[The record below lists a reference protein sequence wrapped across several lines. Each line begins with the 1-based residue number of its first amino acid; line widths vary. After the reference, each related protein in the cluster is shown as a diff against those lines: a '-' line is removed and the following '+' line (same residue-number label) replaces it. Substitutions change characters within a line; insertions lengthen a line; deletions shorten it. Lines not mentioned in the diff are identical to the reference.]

1 MAGLSPGHL
10 VSGVTNRPAP
20 DGLGYSA
27 LMNILSIQSHVAFG
41 HVGNAAATFP
51 LQRLG
56 VEVWP
61 IHTVQISNHTG
72 YGNWKGRVFDAGMIR
87 EVMAGIE
94 ARGVLGECDG
104 VLSGYMGAA
113 DIGSSILDAV
123 STVKR
128 ANPAA
133 RYCCDPVMG
142 DVGRGIF
149 VREGIPEFMRE
160 KAVPAADIVTPN
172 QFELDYLSKRES
184 GTLRAARDA
193 VSAVHDLGP
202 RAILVT
208 SLHTD
213 ETPTDCIDMLASDET
228 GCFLVR
234 TPKLPLTI
242 NGAGDAVAAL
252 FFAHYLRGGKL
263 ADALSRAAS
272 SIFGVLAKTAE
283 SGAREIQLVAA
294 QDQIVKPRRV
304 FVPQA
309 LEPDRATPDTPAIA
323 PSEAPPLSHDDH
335 AAGPL
340 GVPSVFRVDRLDLT
354 FAPQPW
360 TWADK
365 HRAEIDAWFADM
377 RRKKPELWNGRVLMM
392 HHQVI
397 EHGTLRGEFLE
408 TDYASF
414 SAWKHRGR
422 PHAEVRDCFSA
433 AAIQSSD
440 GAFLLGVMGAHT
452 FNAGKVYFP
461 CGTPDP
467 NDIVGGKV
475 DFEHSVRRELL
486 EETGLAMEDL
496 MPEPGWIMVVDGALI
511 AQIKVL
517 RARESAKALHDRII
531 AFLSRETKP
540 ELTDIRVV
548 YGPGDFDQTMPR
560 FVTAFLA
567 SRFATQPLRA
577 AR

>member
-1 MAGLSPGHL
+1 
-10 VSGVTNRPAP
+10 
-20 DGLGYSA
+20 
-27 LMNILSIQSHVAFG
+27 VAFG

-56 VEVWP
+56 IEVWP
-61 IHTVQISNHTG
+61 IHTVQFSNHTG
-72 YGNWKGRVFDAGMIR
+72 YGSWKGRVFDAGMIR
-87 EVMAGIE
+87 EVMVGIE
-94 ARGVLGECDG
+94 ARGVLGQCDG
-104 VLSGYMGAA
+104 VLSGYMGVA
-113 DIGSSILDAV
+113 DIGAAILDAV
-123 STVKR
+123 AAVKR

-133 RYCCDPVMG
+133 RYCCDPVIG

-149 VREGIPEFMRE
+149 VREGIPEFIRE
-160 KAVPAADIVTPN
+160 KALPAADIITPN

-184 GTLRAARDA
+184 GTLRAAHDA
-193 VSAVHDLGP
+193 VEAVHDLGP

-213 ETPTDCIDMLASDET
+213 ETPADCIDMLASDET
-228 GCFLVR
+228 GRFLVR

-252 FFAHYLRGGKL
+252 FFAHYLRSGKL

-272 SIFGVLAKTAE
+272 SIFGVLTKTAE
-283 SGAREIQLVAA
+283 SGAREIQLIAA
-294 QDQIVKPRRV
+294 QDQIVKPNRI

-309 LEPDRATPDTPAIA
+309 LGSIGAETDAPAIA

-335 AAGPL
+335 AAGPR
-340 GVPSVFRVDRLDLT
+340 GVPSVFRVDRLDLS
-354 FAPQPW
+354 FAPSPW
-360 TWADK
+360 TWAEK

-377 RRKKPELWNGRVLMM
+377 RRKQPALWNGRVLLM

-397 EHGTLRGEFLE
+397 EHGVLRGEFLE

-414 SAWKHRGR
+414 ICWKHRGR
-422 PHAEVRDCFSA
+422 PYAGVRDCFSA

-452 FNAGKVYFP
+452 FNAGKAYFP

-467 NDIVGGKV
+467 NDIIGGKV
-475 DFEHSVRRELL
+475 DFEHSVRRELR
-486 EETGLAMEDL
+486 EETGLSTDDFK
-496 MPEPGWIMVVDGALI
+496 PEPGWTMVVDGSLI
-511 AQIKVL
+511 GQIKVL

-531 AFLSRETKP
+531 AFLAREKKP
-540 ELTDIRVV
+540 ELADIRVV
-548 YGPGDFDQTMPR
+548 YGPGDFDQSMPR

-567 SRFATQPLRA
+567 SRFATQPLKA

>member
-1 MAGLSPGHL
+1 
-10 VSGVTNRPAP
+10 
-20 DGLGYSA
+20 
-27 LMNILSIQSHVAFG
+27 MNILSIQSHVAFG

-56 VEVWP
+56 IEVWP
-61 IHTVQISNHTG
+61 IHTVQFSNHTG
-72 YGNWKGRVFDAGMIR
+72 YGSWKGRVFDADVIR
-87 EVMAGIE
+87 EVVAGIE
-94 ARGVLGECDG
+94 ARGVLGECNG

-113 DIGSSILDAV
+113 DTGAAILDAV
-123 STVKR
+123 ASVKR
-128 ANPAA
+128 ANPATK
-133 RYCCDPVMG
+133 YCCDPVIG

-160 KAVPAADIVTPN
+160 KAVPAADIITPN
-172 QFELDYLSKRES
+172 QFELEYLSGHES

-193 VSAVHDLGP
+193 VKAVHDLGP

-213 ETPTDCIDMLASDET
+213 ETPADCIDMLASDQT

-234 TPKLPLTI
+234 TPRLPLAV

-283 SGAREIQLVAA
+283 SGTREIQLIAA
-294 QDQIVKPRRV
+294 QDEIVRPRRI
-304 FVPQA
+304 FVPQTLGSA
-309 LEPDRATPDTPAIA
+309 RVDTDTPAIA
-323 PSEAPPLSHDDH
+323 PSDAPPLLHDAH

-340 GVPSVFRVDRLDLT
+340 GVPSVFHVDRLDLS

-360 TWADK
+360 AWADQ
-365 HRAEIDAWFADM
+365 HRTEIDAWFADM
-377 RRKKPELWNGRVLMM
+377 CRTKPALWNGRVLLM
-392 HHQVI
+392 HRQVI
-397 EHGTLRGEFLE
+397 EHGGLRGEFLE

-414 SAWKHRGR
+414 IAWKHWGR
-422 PHAEVRDCFSA
+422 PHAGVRDCFSA

-440 GAFLLGVMGAHT
+440 GAFLLGVMGEHT
-452 FNAGKVYFP
+452 FNAGKAYFP
-461 CGTPDP
+461 CGTPDA
-467 NDIVGGKV
+467 NDIIDGKI
-475 DFEHSVRRELL
+475 DLEHSVRRELL
-486 EETGLAMEDL
+486 EETGLAMDDFT
-496 MPEPGWIMVVDGALI
+496 PEPGWTMVVDGSLI
-511 AQIKVL
+511 GQIKVL
-517 RARESAKALHDRII
+517 RARESAKALHARIL
-531 AFLSRETKP
+531 AFLRREKKP
-540 ELTDIRVV
+540 ELADIRVV
-548 YGPGDFDQTMPR
+548 YGPGDFDQAIPR

-567 SRFATQPLRA
+567 SRFATQPLKA

>member
-1 MAGLSPGHL
+1 
-10 VSGVTNRPAP
+10 
-20 DGLGYSA
+20 
-27 LMNILSIQSHVAFG
+27 MNILSIQSHVAFG

-61 IHTVQISNHTG
+61 IHTVQFSNHTG
-72 YGNWKGRVFDAGMIR
+72 YGSWKGHVFDAGMIR

-94 ARGVLGECDG
+94 ARGVLGECNG

-113 DIGSSILDAV
+113 DIGAAILDAV

-133 RYCCDPVMG
+133 RYCCDPVIG

-172 QFELDYLSKRES
+172 QFELDYLSRRES
-184 GTLRAARDA
+184 ATLCAARDA
-193 VSAVHDLGP
+193 VKAVHDLGP

-213 ETPTDCIDMLASDET
+213 ETPADSIDMLASDQT

-252 FFAHYLRGGKL
+252 FFAHYLRDGKL
-263 ADALSRAAS
+263 AEALSRAAS
-272 SIFGVLAKTAE
+272 SIFGVLAKTAK
-283 SGAREIQLVAA
+283 SGAREIQLIAA
-294 QDQIVKPRRV
+294 QDQIVRPSRIFTAQTLGSLGAER
-304 FVPQA
+304 
-309 LEPDRATPDTPAIA
+309 DTPALA
-323 PSEAPPLSHDDH
+323 SFEAPPLSHDDH
-335 AAGPL
+335 APGPI
-340 GVPSVFRVDRLDLT
+340 GVPSVFHVDRLDLS
-354 FAPQPW
+354 FVPKPW
-360 TWADK
+360 AWAEK
-365 HRAEIDAWFADM
+365 RRAEIDALFADM
-377 RRKKPELWNGRVLMM
+377 RRKKPALWNGRVLLM
-392 HHQVI
+392 HRQMI
-397 EHGTLRGEFLE
+397 EHGVLRGEFIE

-414 SAWKHRGR
+414 VAWKHLGR

-486 EETGLAMEDL
+486 EETGLAMDDFT
-496 MPEPGWIMVVDGALI
+496 PEPGWTMVVDGSLI
-511 AQIKVL
+511 GQIKVV
-517 RARESAKALHDRII
+517 RARESAKALHARIL
-531 AFLSRETKP
+531 AFLARDTRP
-540 ELTDIRVV
+540 ELADIRVV
-548 YGPGDFDQTMPR
+548 YGPGDFDQAMPR
-560 FVTAFLA
+560 YVTAFLA

>member
-1 MAGLSPGHL
+1 
-10 VSGVTNRPAP
+10 
-20 DGLGYSA
+20 
-27 LMNILSIQSHVAFG
+27 MNILSIQSHVAFG

-56 VEVWP
+56 IEVWP
-61 IHTVQISNHTG
+61 IHTVQFSNHTG
-72 YGNWKGRVFDAGMIR
+72 YGSWKGRVFDADMIR

-94 ARGVLGECDG
+94 ARGVLGECNG

-113 DIGSSILDAV
+113 DIGSAILDAV
-123 STVKR
+123 STLKR

-133 RYCCDPVMG
+133 RYCFDPVIG

-172 QFELDYLSKRES
+172 QFELDYLSKRQS
-184 GTLRAARDA
+184 GTLRAACDA
-193 VSAVHDLGP
+193 VKAVHDLGP
-202 RAILVT
+202 RTILVT

-213 ETPTDCIDMLASDET
+213 DTPADCIDMLASDDS
-228 GCFLVR
+228 GRFIVR

-252 FFAHYLRGGKL
+252 FFAHYLRSGKL
-263 ADALSRAAS
+263 AEALSRAAS

-283 SGAREIQLVAA
+283 SGAREIQLIAA
-294 QDQIVKPRRV
+294 QDQIVKPNRI
-304 FVPQA
+304 FVPQVLGSIGA
-309 LEPDRATPDTPAIA
+309 ETDAPAIA

-335 AAGPL
+335 AAGPR
-340 GVPSVFRVDRLDLT
+340 GVPSVFHVDRLDLSFT
-354 FAPQPW
+354 PRPW
-360 TWADK
+360 AWADK

-377 RRKKPELWNGRVLMM
+377 RRKQPALWNGRVLLM

-397 EHGTLRGEFLE
+397 EHGVLRGEFLE

-414 SAWKHRGR
+414 IAWKRRGH
-422 PHAEVRDCFSA
+422 PPAQVRDCFSA
-433 AAIQSSD
+433 AAVQSSD
-440 GAFLLGVMGAHT
+440 DAFLLGVMGSHT

-461 CGTPDP
+461 CGTPDA
-467 NDIVGGKV
+467 NDIIDGKV
-475 DFEHSVRRELL
+475 DFEHSVRRELF
-486 EETGLAMEDL
+486 EETGLAMDDFT
-496 MPEPGWIMVVDGALI
+496 PEPGWTMVVDGSLI
-511 AQIKVL
+511 GQIKVL
-517 RARESAKALHDRII
+517 RARESAKALHARILG
-531 AFLSRETKP
+531 FLAREKKP
-540 ELTDIRVV
+540 ELADIRVV
-548 YGPGDFDQTMPR
+548 YGPGDFDQAMPR

>member
-1 MAGLSPGHL
+1 
-10 VSGVTNRPAP
+10 
-20 DGLGYSA
+20 
-27 LMNILSIQSHVAFG
+27 MNILSIQSHVAFG

-56 VEVWP
+56 IEVWP
-61 IHTVQISNHTG
+61 IHTVQFSNHTG
-72 YGNWKGRVFDAGMIR
+72 YGSWKGRVFDADMIR

-94 ARGVLGECDG
+94 ARGVLGECNG

-113 DIGSSILDAV
+113 DIGSAILDAV
-123 STVKR
+123 STLKR

-133 RYCCDPVMG
+133 RYCCDPVIG

-172 QFELDYLSKRES
+172 QFELDYLSKRQS
-184 GTLRAARDA
+184 GTLRAACDA
-193 VSAVHDLGP
+193 VKAVHDLGP
-202 RAILVT
+202 RTILVT

-213 ETPTDCIDMLASDET
+213 DTPADCIDMLASDDS
-228 GCFLVR
+228 GRFIVR

-252 FFAHYLRGGKL
+252 FFAHYLRSGKL
-263 ADALSRAAS
+263 AEALSRAAS

-283 SGAREIQLVAA
+283 SGAREIQLIAA
-294 QDQIVKPRRV
+294 QDQIVKPNRI
-304 FVPQA
+304 FVPQVLGSIGA
-309 LEPDRATPDTPAIA
+309 ETDAPAIA

-335 AAGPL
+335 AAGPR
-340 GVPSVFRVDRLDLT
+340 GVPSVFHVDRLDLSFT
-354 FAPQPW
+354 PRPW
-360 TWADK
+360 AWADK

-377 RRKKPELWNGRVLMM
+377 RRKQPALWNGRVLLM

-397 EHGTLRGEFLE
+397 EHGVLRGEFLE

-414 SAWKHRGR
+414 IAWKRRGH
-422 PHAEVRDCFSA
+422 PPAQVRDCFSA
-433 AAIQSSD
+433 AAVQSSD
-440 GAFLLGVMGAHT
+440 DAFLLGVMGSHT

-461 CGTPDP
+461 CGTPDA
-467 NDIVGGKV
+467 NDIIDGKV
-475 DFEHSVRRELL
+475 DFEHSVRRELF
-486 EETGLAMEDL
+486 EETGLAMDDFT
-496 MPEPGWIMVVDGALI
+496 PEPGWTMVVDGSLI
-511 AQIKVL
+511 GQIKVL
-517 RARESAKALHDRII
+517 RARESAKALHARILG
-531 AFLSRETKP
+531 FLAREKKP
-540 ELTDIRVV
+540 ELADIRVV
-548 YGPGDFDQTMPR
+548 YGPGDFDRAMPR

>member
-1 MAGLSPGHL
+1 
-10 VSGVTNRPAP
+10 
-20 DGLGYSA
+20 
-27 LMNILSIQSHVAFG
+27 MNILSIQSHVAFG

-56 VEVWP
+56 IEVWP
-61 IHTVQISNHTG
+61 IHTVQFSNHTG
-72 YGNWKGRVFDAGMIR
+72 YGSWKGRVFDADMIR

-94 ARGVLGECDG
+94 ARGVLGECNG

-113 DIGSSILDAV
+113 DIGSAILDAV
-123 STVKR
+123 STLKR

-133 RYCCDPVMG
+133 RYCCDPVIG

-172 QFELDYLSKRES
+172 QFELDYLSKRQS
-184 GTLRAARDA
+184 GTLRAACDA
-193 VSAVHDLGP
+193 VKAVHDLGP
-202 RAILVT
+202 RTILVT

-213 ETPTDCIDMLASDET
+213 DTPADCIDMLASD
-228 GCFLVR
+228 GSGRFIVR

-252 FFAHYLRGGKL
+252 FFAHYLRSGKL
-263 ADALSRAAS
+263 AEALSRAAS

-283 SGAREIQLVAA
+283 SGAREIQLIAA
-294 QDQIVKPRRV
+294 QDQIVKPNRI
-304 FVPQA
+304 FVPQVLGSIGA
-309 LEPDRATPDTPAIA
+309 ETDAPAIA

-335 AAGPL
+335 AAGPR
-340 GVPSVFRVDRLDLT
+340 GVPSVFHVDRLDLSFT
-354 FAPQPW
+354 PRPW
-360 TWADK
+360 AWADK

-377 RRKKPELWNGRVLMM
+377 RRKQPALWNGRVLLM

-397 EHGTLRGEFLE
+397 EHGVLRGEFLE

-414 SAWKHRGR
+414 IAWKRRGH
-422 PHAEVRDCFSA
+422 PPAQVRDCFSA
-433 AAIQSSD
+433 AAVQSSD
-440 GAFLLGVMGAHT
+440 DAFLLGVMGSHT

-461 CGTPDP
+461 CGTPDA
-467 NDIVGGKV
+467 NDIIDGKV
-475 DFEHSVRRELL
+475 DFEHSVRRELF
-486 EETGLAMEDL
+486 EETGLAMDDFT
-496 MPEPGWIMVVDGALI
+496 PEPGWTMVVDGSLI
-511 AQIKVL
+511 GQIKVL
-517 RARESAKALHDRII
+517 RARESAKALHARILG
-531 AFLSRETKP
+531 FLAREKKP
-540 ELTDIRVV
+540 ELADIRVV
-548 YGPGDFDQTMPR
+548 YGPGDFDQAMPR

>member
-1 MAGLSPGHL
+1 
-10 VSGVTNRPAP
+10 
-20 DGLGYSA
+20 
-27 LMNILSIQSHVAFG
+27 MNILSIQSHVAFG

-56 VEVWP
+56 IEVWP
-61 IHTVQISNHTG
+61 IHTVQFSNHTG
-72 YGNWKGRVFDAGMIR
+72 YGSWKGRVFDADMIR

-94 ARGVLGECDG
+94 ARGVLGECNG

-113 DIGSSILDAV
+113 DIGSAILDAV
-123 STVKR
+123 STLKR

-133 RYCCDPVMG
+133 RYCCDPVIG

-172 QFELDYLSKRES
+172 QFELDYLSKRQS
-184 GTLRAARDA
+184 GTLRAACDA
-193 VSAVHDLGP
+193 VKAVHDLGP
-202 RAILVT
+202 RTILVT

-213 ETPTDCIDMLASDET
+213 DTPADCIDMLASDDS
-228 GCFLVR
+228 GRFIVR

-252 FFAHYLRGGKL
+252 FFAHYLRSGKL
-263 ADALSRAAS
+263 AEALSRAAS

-283 SGAREIQLVAA
+283 SGAREIQLIAA
-294 QDQIVKPRRV
+294 QDQIVKPNRI
-304 FVPQA
+304 FVPQVLGSIGA
-309 LEPDRATPDTPAIA
+309 ETDAPAIA

-335 AAGPL
+335 AAGPR
-340 GVPSVFRVDRLDLT
+340 GVPSVFHVDRLDLSFT
-354 FAPQPW
+354 PRPW
-360 TWADK
+360 AWADK

-377 RRKKPELWNGRVLMM
+377 RRKQPALWNGRVLLM

-397 EHGTLRGEFLE
+397 EHGVLRGEFLE

-414 SAWKHRGR
+414 IAWKRRGH
-422 PHAEVRDCFSA
+422 PPAQVRDCFSA
-433 AAIQSSD
+433 AAVQSSD
-440 GAFLLGVMGAHT
+440 GAFLLGVMGSHT

-461 CGTPDP
+461 CGTPDA
-467 NDIVGGKV
+467 NDIIDGKV

-486 EETGLAMEDL
+486 EETGLAMDDFT
-496 MPEPGWIMVVDGALI
+496 PEPGWTMVVDGSLI
-511 AQIKVL
+511 GQIKVL
-517 RARESAKALHDRII
+517 RARESAKALHARILG
-531 AFLSRETKP
+531 FLAREKKP
-540 ELTDIRVV
+540 ELADIRVV
-548 YGPGDFDQTMPR
+548 YGPGDFDPAMPR

>member
-1 MAGLSPGHL
+1 
-10 VSGVTNRPAP
+10 
-20 DGLGYSA
+20 
-27 LMNILSIQSHVAFG
+27 MNILSIQSHVAFG

-56 VEVWP
+56 IEVWP
-61 IHTVQISNHTG
+61 IHTVQFSNHTG
-72 YGNWKGRVFDAGMIR
+72 YGSWKGRVFDADMIR

-94 ARGVLGECDG
+94 ARGVLGECNG

-113 DIGSSILDAV
+113 DIGSAILDAV
-123 STVKR
+123 STLKR

-133 RYCCDPVMG
+133 RYCCDPVIG

-172 QFELDYLSKRES
+172 QFELDYLSKRQS
-184 GTLRAARDA
+184 GTLRAASA
-193 VSAVHDLGP
+193 AAKAVHDLGP
-202 RAILVT
+202 RTILVT

-213 ETPTDCIDMLASDET
+213 DTPADCIDMLASDDS
-228 GCFLVR
+228 GRFIVR

-252 FFAHYLRGGKL
+252 FFAHYLRSGKL
-263 ADALSRAAS
+263 AEALSRAAS

-283 SGAREIQLVAA
+283 SGAREIQLIAA
-294 QDQIVKPRRV
+294 QDQIVKPNRI
-304 FVPQA
+304 FVPQVLGSIGA
-309 LEPDRATPDTPAIA
+309 ETDAPAIA

-335 AAGPL
+335 AAGPR
-340 GVPSVFRVDRLDLT
+340 GVPSVFHVDRLDLSFT
-354 FAPQPW
+354 PRPW
-360 TWADK
+360 AWADK

-377 RRKKPELWNGRVLMM
+377 RRKQPALWNGRVLLM

-397 EHGTLRGEFLE
+397 EHGVLRGEFLE

-414 SAWKHRGR
+414 IAWKRRGH
-422 PHAEVRDCFSA
+422 PPAQVRDCFSA
-433 AAIQSSD
+433 AAVQSSD
-440 GAFLLGVMGAHT
+440 DAFLLGVMGSHT

-461 CGTPDP
+461 CGTPDA
-467 NDIVGGKV
+467 NDIIDGKV
-475 DFEHSVRRELL
+475 DFEHSVRRELF
-486 EETGLAMEDL
+486 EETGLAMDDFT
-496 MPEPGWIMVVDGALI
+496 PEPGWTMVVDGSLI
-511 AQIKVL
+511 GQIKVL
-517 RARESAKALHDRII
+517 RARESAKALHARILG
-531 AFLSRETKP
+531 FLAREKKP
-540 ELTDIRVV
+540 ELADIRVV
-548 YGPGDFDQTMPR
+548 YGPGDFDQAMPR

>member
-1 MAGLSPGHL
+1 
-10 VSGVTNRPAP
+10 
-20 DGLGYSA
+20 
-27 LMNILSIQSHVAFG
+27 MNILSIQSHVAFG

-56 VEVWP
+56 IEVWP
-61 IHTVQISNHTG
+61 IHTVQFSNHTG
-72 YGNWKGRVFDAGMIR
+72 YGSWKGRVFDADMIR

-94 ARGVLGECDG
+94 ARGVLGECNG

-113 DIGSSILDAV
+113 DIGSAILDAV
-123 STVKR
+123 STLKR

-133 RYCCDPVMG
+133 RYCCDPVIG

-172 QFELDYLSKRES
+172 QFELDYLSKRQS
-184 GTLRAARDA
+184 GTLRAACDA
-193 VSAVHDLGP
+193 VKAVHDLGP
-202 RAILVT
+202 RTILVT

-213 ETPTDCIDMLASDET
+213 DTPADCIDMLASDDS
-228 GCFLVR
+228 GRFIVR

-252 FFAHYLRGGKL
+252 FFAHYLRSGKL
-263 ADALSRAAS
+263 AEALSRAAS

-283 SGAREIQLVAA
+283 SGAREIQLIAA
-294 QDQIVKPRRV
+294 QDQIVKPNRI
-304 FVPQA
+304 FVPQVLGSIGA
-309 LEPDRATPDTPAIA
+309 ETDAPAIA

-335 AAGPL
+335 AAGPR
-340 GVPSVFRVDRLDLT
+340 GVPSVFHVDRLDLSFT
-354 FAPQPW
+354 PRPW
-360 TWADK
+360 AWADK

-377 RRKKPELWNGRVLMM
+377 RRKKPALWNGRVLLM

-397 EHGTLRGEFLE
+397 EHGVLRGEFLE

-414 SAWKHRGR
+414 IAWKRRGH
-422 PHAEVRDCFSA
+422 PPAQVRDCFSA
-433 AAIQSSD
+433 AAVQSSD
-440 GAFLLGVMGAHT
+440 DAFLLGVMGSHT

-461 CGTPDP
+461 CGTPDA
-467 NDIVGGKV
+467 NDIIDGKV
-475 DFEHSVRRELL
+475 DFEHSVRRELF
-486 EETGLAMEDL
+486 EETGLAMDDFT
-496 MPEPGWIMVVDGALI
+496 PEPGWTMVVDGSLI
-511 AQIKVL
+511 GQIKVL
-517 RARESAKALHDRII
+517 RARESAKALHARILG
-531 AFLSRETKP
+531 FLAREKKP
-540 ELTDIRVV
+540 ELADIRVV
-548 YGPGDFDQTMPR
+548 YGPGDFDQAMPR

>member
-1 MAGLSPGHL
+1 
-10 VSGVTNRPAP
+10 
-20 DGLGYSA
+20 
-27 LMNILSIQSHVAFG
+27 MNILSIQSHVAFG

-56 VEVWP
+56 IEVWP
-61 IHTVQISNHTG
+61 IHTVQFSNHTG
-72 YGNWKGRVFDAGMIR
+72 YGSWKGRVFDADMIR

-94 ARGVLGECDG
+94 ARGVLGECNG

-113 DIGSSILDAV
+113 DIGSAILDAV
-123 STVKR
+123 STLKR

-133 RYCCDPVMG
+133 RYCCDPVIG

-172 QFELDYLSKRES
+172 QFELDYLSKRQS
-184 GTLRAARDA
+184 GTLRAACDA
-193 VSAVHDLGP
+193 VKAVHDLGP
-202 RAILVT
+202 RTILVT

-213 ETPTDCIDMLASDET
+213 DTPADCIDMLASDDS
-228 GCFLVR
+228 GRFIVR

-252 FFAHYLRGGKL
+252 FFAHYLRSGKL
-263 ADALSRAAS
+263 AEALSRAAS

-283 SGAREIQLVAA
+283 SGAREIQLIAA
-294 QDQIVKPRRV
+294 QDQIVKPNRI
-304 FVPQA
+304 FVPQVLGSIGA
-309 LEPDRATPDTPAIA
+309 ETDAPAIA

-335 AAGPL
+335 AAGPR
-340 GVPSVFRVDRLDLT
+340 GVPSVFHVDRLDLSFT
-354 FAPQPW
+354 PRPW
-360 TWADK
+360 AWADK

-377 RRKKPELWNGRVLMM
+377 RRKQPALWNGRVLLM

-397 EHGTLRGEFLE
+397 EHGVLRGEFLE

-414 SAWKHRGR
+414 IAWKRRGH
-422 PHAEVRDCFSA
+422 PPAQVRDCFSA
-433 AAIQSSD
+433 AAVQSSD
-440 GAFLLGVMGAHT
+440 GAFLLGVMGSHT

-461 CGTPDP
+461 CGTPDA
-467 NDIVGGKV
+467 NDIIDGKV
-475 DFEHSVRRELL
+475 DFEHSVRRELF
-486 EETGLAMEDL
+486 EETGLAMDDFT
-496 MPEPGWIMVVDGALI
+496 PEPGWTMVVDGSLI
-511 AQIKVL
+511 GQIKVL
-517 RARESAKALHDRII
+517 RARESAKALHARILG
-531 AFLSRETKP
+531 FLAREKKP
-540 ELTDIRVV
+540 ELADIRVV
-548 YGPGDFDQTMPR
+548 YGPGDFDQAMPR

>member
-1 MAGLSPGHL
+1 
-10 VSGVTNRPAP
+10 
-20 DGLGYSA
+20 
-27 LMNILSIQSHVAFG
+27 MNILSIQSHVAFG

-56 VEVWP
+56 IEVWP
-61 IHTVQISNHTG
+61 IHTVQFSNHTG
-72 YGNWKGRVFDAGMIR
+72 YGSWKGRVFDADMIR

-94 ARGVLGECDG
+94 ARGVLGECNG

-113 DIGSSILDAV
+113 DIGSAILDAV
-123 STVKR
+123 STLKR

-133 RYCCDPVMG
+133 RYCCDPVIG

-172 QFELDYLSKRES
+172 QFELDYLSKRQS
-184 GTLRAARDA
+184 GTLRAACDA
-193 VSAVHDLGP
+193 VKAVHDLGP
-202 RAILVT
+202 RTILVT

-213 ETPTDCIDMLASDET
+213 DTPADCIDMLASDDS
-228 GCFLVR
+228 GRFIVR

-252 FFAHYLRGGKL
+252 FFAHYLRSGKL
-263 ADALSRAAS
+263 AEALSRAAS

-283 SGAREIQLVAA
+283 SGAREIQLIAA
-294 QDQIVKPRRV
+294 QDQIVKPNRI
-304 FVPQA
+304 FVPQVLGSIGA
-309 LEPDRATPDTPAIA
+309 ETDAPAIA

-335 AAGPL
+335 AAGPR
-340 GVPSVFRVDRLDLT
+340 GVPSVFHVDRLDLSFT
-354 FAPQPW
+354 PRPW
-360 TWADK
+360 AWADK

-377 RRKKPELWNGRVLMM
+377 RRKQPALWNGRVLLM

-397 EHGTLRGEFLE
+397 EHGVLRGEFLE

-414 SAWKHRGR
+414 IAWKRRGH
-422 PHAEVRDCFSA
+422 PPAQVRDCFSA
-433 AAIQSSD
+433 AAVQSSD
-440 GAFLLGVMGAHT
+440 GAFLLGVMGSHT

-461 CGTPDP
+461 CGTPDA
-467 NDIVGGKV
+467 NDIIDGKV

-486 EETGLAMEDL
+486 EETGLAMDDFT
-496 MPEPGWIMVVDGALI
+496 PEPGWTMVVDGSLI
-511 AQIKVL
+511 GQIKVL
-517 RARESAKALHDRII
+517 RARESAKALHARILG
-531 AFLSRETKP
+531 FLAREKKP
-540 ELTDIRVV
+540 ELADIRVV
-548 YGPGDFDQTMPR
+548 YGPGDFDQAMPR

>member
-1 MAGLSPGHL
+1 
-10 VSGVTNRPAP
+10 
-20 DGLGYSA
+20 
-27 LMNILSIQSHVAFG
+27 MNILSIQSHVAFG

-56 VEVWP
+56 IEVWP
-61 IHTVQISNHTG
+61 IHTVQFSNHTG
-72 YGNWKGRVFDAGMIR
+72 YGSWKGRVFDADMIR

-94 ARGVLGECDG
+94 ARGVLGECNG

-113 DIGSSILDAV
+113 DIGSAILDAV
-123 STVKR
+123 STLKR

-133 RYCCDPVMG
+133 RYCCDPVIG

-172 QFELDYLSKRES
+172 QFELDYLSKRQS
-184 GTLRAARDA
+184 GTLRAACDA
-193 VSAVHDLGP
+193 VKAVHDLGP
-202 RAILVT
+202 RTILVT

-213 ETPTDCIDMLASDET
+213 DTPADCIDMLASDDS
-228 GCFLVR
+228 GRFIVR

-252 FFAHYLRGGKL
+252 FFAHYLRSGKL
-263 ADALSRAAS
+263 AEALSRAAS

-283 SGAREIQLVAA
+283 SGAREIQLIAA
-294 QDQIVKPRRV
+294 QDQIVKPNRI
-304 FVPQA
+304 FVPQVLGSIGA
-309 LEPDRATPDTPAIA
+309 ETDAPAIA

-335 AAGPL
+335 AAGPR
-340 GVPSVFRVDRLDLT
+340 GVPSVFHVDRLDLSFT
-354 FAPQPW
+354 PRPW
-360 TWADK
+360 AWADK

-377 RRKKPELWNGRVLMM
+377 RRKQPALWNGRVLLM

-397 EHGTLRGEFLE
+397 EHGVLRGEFLE

-414 SAWKHRGR
+414 IAWKRRGH
-422 PHAEVRDCFSA
+422 PPAQVRDCFSA
-433 AAIQSSD
+433 AAVQSSD
-440 GAFLLGVMGAHT
+440 DAFLLGVMGSHT

-461 CGTPDP
+461 CGTPDA
-467 NDIVGGKV
+467 NDIIDGKV
-475 DFEHSVRRELL
+475 DFEHSVRRELF
-486 EETGLAMEDL
+486 EETGLAMDDFT
-496 MPEPGWIMVVDGALI
+496 PEPGWTMVVDGSLI
-511 AQIKVL
+511 GQIKVL
-517 RARESAKALHDRII
+517 RARESAKALHARILG
-531 AFLSRETKP
+531 FLAREKKP
-540 ELTDIRVV
+540 ELADIRVV
-548 YGPGDFDQTMPR
+548 YGPGDFDQAMPR

-567 SRFATQPLRA
+567 SRFATQPLKA

>member
-1 MAGLSPGHL
+1 
-10 VSGVTNRPAP
+10 
-20 DGLGYSA
+20 
-27 LMNILSIQSHVAFG
+27 MNILSIQSHVAFG

-56 VEVWP
+56 IEVWP
-61 IHTVQISNHTG
+61 IHTVQFSNHTG
-72 YGNWKGRVFDAGMIR
+72 YGSWKGRVFDADMIR

-94 ARGVLGECDG
+94 ARGVLGECNG

-113 DIGSSILDAV
+113 DIGSAILDAV
-123 STVKR
+123 STLKR

-133 RYCCDPVMG
+133 RYCCDPVIG

-172 QFELDYLSKRES
+172 QFELDYLSKRQS
-184 GTLRAARDA
+184 GTLRAACDA
-193 VSAVHDLGP
+193 VKAVHDLGP
-202 RAILVT
+202 CTILVT

-213 ETPTDCIDMLASDET
+213 DTPADCIDMLASDDS
-228 GCFLVR
+228 GRFIVR

-252 FFAHYLRGGKL
+252 FFAHYLRSGKL
-263 ADALSRAAS
+263 AEALSRAAS

-283 SGAREIQLVAA
+283 SGAREIQLIAA
-294 QDQIVKPRRV
+294 QDQIVKPNRI
-304 FVPQA
+304 FVPQVLGSIGA
-309 LEPDRATPDTPAIA
+309 ETDAPAIA

-335 AAGPL
+335 AAGPR
-340 GVPSVFRVDRLDLT
+340 GVPSVFHVDRLDLSFT
-354 FAPQPW
+354 PRPW
-360 TWADK
+360 AWADK

-377 RRKKPELWNGRVLMM
+377 RRKQPALWNGRVLLM

-397 EHGTLRGEFLE
+397 EHGVLRGEFLE

-414 SAWKHRGR
+414 IAWKRRGH
-422 PHAEVRDCFSA
+422 PPAQVRDCFSA
-433 AAIQSSD
+433 AAVQSSD
-440 GAFLLGVMGAHT
+440 DAFLLGVMGSHT

-461 CGTPDP
+461 CGTPDA
-467 NDIVGGKV
+467 NDIIDGKV
-475 DFEHSVRRELL
+475 DFEHSVRRELF
-486 EETGLAMEDL
+486 EETGLAMDDFT
-496 MPEPGWIMVVDGALI
+496 PEPGWTMVVDGSLI
-511 AQIKVL
+511 GQIKVL
-517 RARESAKALHDRII
+517 RARESAKALHARILG
-531 AFLSRETKP
+531 FLAREKKP
-540 ELTDIRVV
+540 ELADIRVV
-548 YGPGDFDQTMPR
+548 YGPGDFDQAMPR

>member
-1 MAGLSPGHL
+1 
-10 VSGVTNRPAP
+10 
-20 DGLGYSA
+20 
-27 LMNILSIQSHVAFG
+27 MNILSIQSHVAFG

-56 VEVWP
+56 IEVWP
-61 IHTVQISNHTG
+61 IHTVQFSNHTG
-72 YGNWKGRVFDAGMIR
+72 YGSWKGRVFDADMIR

-94 ARGVLGECDG
+94 ARGVLGECNG

-113 DIGSSILDAV
+113 DIGSAILDAV
-123 STVKR
+123 STLKR

-133 RYCCDPVMG
+133 RYCCDPVIG

-172 QFELDYLSKRES
+172 QFELDYLSKRQS
-184 GTLRAARDA
+184 STLRAACDA
-193 VSAVHDLGP
+193 VKAVHDLGP
-202 RAILVT
+202 RTILVT

-213 ETPTDCIDMLASDET
+213 DTPADCIDMLASDDS
-228 GCFLVR
+228 GRFIVR

-252 FFAHYLRGGKL
+252 FFAHYLRSGKL
-263 ADALSRAAS
+263 AEALSRAAS

-283 SGAREIQLVAA
+283 SGAREIQLIAA
-294 QDQIVKPRRV
+294 QDQIVKPNRI
-304 FVPQA
+304 FVPQVLGSIGA
-309 LEPDRATPDTPAIA
+309 ETDAPAIA

-335 AAGPL
+335 AAGPR
-340 GVPSVFRVDRLDLT
+340 GVPSVFHVDRLDLSFT
-354 FAPQPW
+354 PRPW
-360 TWADK
+360 AWADK

-377 RRKKPELWNGRVLMM
+377 RRKQPALWNGRVLLM

-397 EHGTLRGEFLE
+397 EHGVLRGEFLE

-414 SAWKHRGR
+414 IAWKRRGH
-422 PHAEVRDCFSA
+422 PPAQVRDCFSA
-433 AAIQSSD
+433 AAVQSSD
-440 GAFLLGVMGAHT
+440 DAFLLGVMGSHT

-461 CGTPDP
+461 CGTPDA
-467 NDIVGGKV
+467 NDIIDGKV
-475 DFEHSVRRELL
+475 DFEHSVRRELF
-486 EETGLAMEDL
+486 EETGLAMDDFT
-496 MPEPGWIMVVDGALI
+496 PEPGWTMVVDGSLI
-511 AQIKVL
+511 AQIRVL
-517 RARESAKALHDRII
+517 RARESAKALHDRIM
-531 AFLSRETKP
+531 AFLAREKKP
-540 ELTDIRVV
+540 ELADIRVV
-548 YGPGDFDQTMPR
+548 YGPGDFDRAMPR

-567 SRFATQPLRA
+567 SRFATQTLKA

>member
-1 MAGLSPGHL
+1 
-10 VSGVTNRPAP
+10 
-20 DGLGYSA
+20 
-27 LMNILSIQSHVAFG
+27 MNILSIQSHVAFG

-56 VEVWP
+56 IEVWP
-61 IHTVQISNHTG
+61 IHTVQFSNHTG
-72 YGNWKGRVFDAGMIR
+72 YGSWKGRVFDADMIR

-94 ARGVLGECDG
+94 ARGVLGECNG

-113 DIGSSILDAV
+113 DIGSAILDAV
-123 STVKR
+123 STLKR

-133 RYCCDPVMG
+133 RYCCDPVIG

-172 QFELDYLSKRES
+172 QFELDYLSKRQS
-184 GTLRAARDA
+184 GTLRAACDA
-193 VSAVHDLGP
+193 VKAVHDLGP
-202 RAILVT
+202 RTILVT

-213 ETPTDCIDMLASDET
+213 DTPADCIDMLASDDS
-228 GCFLVR
+228 GRFIVR

-252 FFAHYLRGGKL
+252 FFAHYLRSGKL
-263 ADALSRAAS
+263 AEALSRAAS

-283 SGAREIQLVAA
+283 SGAREIQLIAA
-294 QDQIVKPRRV
+294 QDQIVKPNRI
-304 FVPQA
+304 FVPQVLGSIGA
-309 LEPDRATPDTPAIA
+309 ETDAPAIA

-335 AAGPL
+335 AAGPR
-340 GVPSVFRVDRLDLT
+340 GVPSVFHVDRLDLSFT
-354 FAPQPW
+354 PRPW
-360 TWADK
+360 AWAAK

-377 RRKKPELWNGRVLMM
+377 RRKQPALWNGRVLLM

-397 EHGTLRGEFLE
+397 EHGVLRGEFLE

-414 SAWKHRGR
+414 IAWKRRGH
-422 PHAEVRDCFSA
+422 PPAQVRDCFSA
-433 AAIQSSD
+433 AAVQSSD
-440 GAFLLGVMGAHT
+440 DAFLLGVMGSHT

-461 CGTPDP
+461 CGTPDA
-467 NDIVGGKV
+467 NDIIDGKV
-475 DFEHSVRRELL
+475 DFEHSVRRELF
-486 EETGLAMEDL
+486 EETGLAMDDFT
-496 MPEPGWIMVVDGALI
+496 PEPGWTMVVDGSLI
-511 AQIKVL
+511 GQIKVL
-517 RARESAKALHDRII
+517 RARESAKALHARILG
-531 AFLSRETKP
+531 FLAREKKP
-540 ELTDIRVV
+540 ELADIRVV
-548 YGPGDFDQTMPR
+548 YGPGDFDQAMPR
-560 FVTAFLA
+560 YVTAFLA

>member
-1 MAGLSPGHL
+1 
-10 VSGVTNRPAP
+10 
-20 DGLGYSA
+20 
-27 LMNILSIQSHVAFG
+27 MNILSIQSHVAFG

-56 VEVWP
+56 IEVWP
-61 IHTVQISNHTG
+61 IHTVQFSNHTG
-72 YGNWKGRVFDAGMIR
+72 YGSWKGRVFDADMIR

-94 ARGVLGECDG
+94 ARGVLGECNG

-113 DIGSSILDAV
+113 DIGSAILDAV
-123 STVKR
+123 STLKR

-133 RYCCDPVMG
+133 RYCCDPVIG

-172 QFELDYLSKRES
+172 QFELDYLSKRQS
-184 GTLRAARDA
+184 GTLRAACDA
-193 VSAVHDLGP
+193 VKAVHDLGP
-202 RAILVT
+202 RTILVT

-213 ETPTDCIDMLASDET
+213 DTPADCIDMLASDDS
-228 GCFLVR
+228 GRFIVR

-252 FFAHYLRGGKL
+252 FFAHYLRSGKL
-263 ADALSRAAS
+263 AEALSRAAS

-283 SGAREIQLVAA
+283 SGAREIQLIAA
-294 QDQIVKPRRV
+294 QDQIVKPNRI
-304 FVPQA
+304 FVPQVLGSIGA
-309 LEPDRATPDTPAIA
+309 ETDAPAIA

-335 AAGPL
+335 AAGPR
-340 GVPSVFRVDRLDLT
+340 GVPSVFHVDRLDLSFT
-354 FAPQPW
+354 PRPW
-360 TWADK
+360 AWADK

-377 RRKKPELWNGRVLMM
+377 RRKQPALWNGRVLLM

-397 EHGTLRGEFLE
+397 EHGVLRGEFLE

-414 SAWKHRGR
+414 IAWKRRGH
-422 PHAEVRDCFSA
+422 PPAQVRDCFSA
-433 AAIQSSD
+433 AAVQSSD
-440 GAFLLGVMGAHT
+440 DAFLLGVMGSHT

-461 CGTPDP
+461 CGTPDA
-467 NDIVGGKV
+467 NDIIDGKV
-475 DFEHSVRRELL
+475 DFEHSVRRELF
-486 EETGLAMEDL
+486 EETGLAMDDFT
-496 MPEPGWIMVVDGALI
+496 PEPGWTMVVDGSLI
-511 AQIKVL
+511 GQIKVL
-517 RARESAKALHDRII
+517 RARESAKALHARILG
-531 AFLSRETKP
+531 FLAREKKP
-540 ELTDIRVV
+540 ELADIRVV
-548 YGPGDFDQTMPR
+548 YGPGDFDQAMPR

>member
-1 MAGLSPGHL
+1 
-10 VSGVTNRPAP
+10 
-20 DGLGYSA
+20 
-27 LMNILSIQSHVAFG
+27 MNILSIQSHVAFG

-56 VEVWP
+56 IEVWP
-61 IHTVQISNHTG
+61 IHTVQFSNHTG
-72 YGNWKGRVFDAGMIR
+72 YGSWKGRVFDADMIR

-94 ARGVLGECDG
+94 ARGVLGECNG

-113 DIGSSILDAV
+113 DIGSAILDAV
-123 STVKR
+123 STLKR

-133 RYCCDPVMG
+133 RYCCDPVIG

-160 KAVPAADIVTPN
+160 KAVPPADIVTPN
-172 QFELDYLSKRES
+172 QFELDYLSKRQS
-184 GTLRAARDA
+184 GTLRAACDA
-193 VSAVHDLGP
+193 VKAVHDLGP
-202 RAILVT
+202 RTILVT

-213 ETPTDCIDMLASDET
+213 DTPADCIDMLASDDS
-228 GCFLVR
+228 GRFIVR

-252 FFAHYLRGGKL
+252 FFAHYLRSGKL
-263 ADALSRAAS
+263 AEALSRAAS

-283 SGAREIQLVAA
+283 SGAREIQLIAA
-294 QDQIVKPRRV
+294 QDQIVRPSRI
-304 FVPQA
+304 FIAQA
-309 LEPDRATPDTPAIA
+309 LGSAGAESDTPDIA
-323 PSEAPPLSHDDH
+323 PSEAPPLSHDDYVV
-335 AAGPL
+335 GPI
-340 GVPSVFRVDRLDLT
+340 GVPSVFHVDRLDLS
-354 FAPQPW
+354 FVPKPW
-360 TWADK
+360 AWAEK
-365 HRAEIDAWFADM
+365 RRAEIDALFADM
-377 RRKKPELWNGRVLMM
+377 RRKKPALWNGRVLLM
-392 HHQVI
+392 HRQVI
-397 EHGTLRGEFLE
+397 EHGVLRGEFIE

-414 SAWKHRGR
+414 VAWKHQGR

-496 MPEPGWIMVVDGALI
+496 TPEPGWTMVVDGALI

-517 RARESAKALHDRII
+517 RARESAKVLHDRII
-531 AFLSRETKP
+531 AFLSREKKP

-567 SRFATQPLRA
+567 SRFATQPLKA

>member
-1 MAGLSPGHL
+1 
-10 VSGVTNRPAP
+10 
-20 DGLGYSA
+20 
-27 LMNILSIQSHVAFG
+27 MNILSIQSHVAFG

-61 IHTVQISNHTG
+61 IHTVQFSNHTG
-72 YGNWKGRVFDAGMIR
+72 YGSWRGRVFDASMIR

-94 ARGVLGECDG
+94 ARGVLDKCDG

-113 DIGSSILDAV
+113 DIGSAILDAV
-123 STVKR
+123 SIVKR

-133 RYCCDPVMG
+133 RYCCDPVIG

-160 KAVPAADIVTPN
+160 KAVPAADIITPN

-213 ETPTDCIDMLASDET
+213 ETPADCIDMLASDET

-252 FFAHYLRGGKL
+252 FFAHYLRGEKL
-263 ADALSRAAS
+263 AEALSRAAS

-283 SGAREIQLVAA
+283 RGAREIQLIAA
-294 QDQIVKPRRV
+294 QDQIVRPGRI
-304 FVPQA
+304 FEAQA
-309 LEPDRATPDTPAIA
+309 LEPDRVTPDTPAIA
-323 PSEAPPLSHDDH
+323 PSEAPPLSHDEH

-340 GVPSVFRVDRLDLT
+340 GVPSVFHLDRLDLS
-354 FAPQPW
+354 FASKPW
-360 TWADK
+360 AWAEK

-377 RRKKPELWNGRVLMM
+377 RRKKPALWNGRVLMM
-392 HHQVI
+392 HRQVI
-397 EHGTLRGEFLE
+397 EHGLLRGEFLE

-452 FNAGKVYFP
+452 FNAGRVYFP

-496 MPEPGWIMVVDGALI
+496 TPEPGWTMVVDGALI

-517 RARESAKALHDRII
+517 RARESAKVLHDRII
-531 AFLSRETKP
+531 AFLSREKKP

-567 SRFATQPLRA
+567 SRFATQPLKA

>member
-1 MAGLSPGHL
+1 
-10 VSGVTNRPAP
+10 
-20 DGLGYSA
+20 
-27 LMNILSIQSHVAFG
+27 MNILSIQSHVAFG

-56 VEVWP
+56 IEVWP
-61 IHTVQISNHTG
+61 IHTVQFSNHTG
-72 YGNWKGRVFDAGMIR
+72 YGSWKGRVFDADMIR

-94 ARGVLGECDG
+94 ARGVLGECNG

-113 DIGSSILDAV
+113 DIGSAILDAV
-123 STVKR
+123 STLKR

-133 RYCCDPVMG
+133 RYCCDPVIG

-172 QFELDYLSKRES
+172 QFELDYLSKRQS
-184 GTLRAARDA
+184 GTLRAACDA
-193 VSAVHDLGP
+193 VKAVHDLGP
-202 RAILVT
+202 RTILVT

-213 ETPTDCIDMLASDET
+213 DTPADCIDMLASDDS
-228 GCFLVR
+228 GRFIVR

-252 FFAHYLRGGKL
+252 FFAHYLRSGKL
-263 ADALSRAAS
+263 AEALSRAAS

-283 SGAREIQLVAA
+283 SGAREIQLIAA
-294 QDQIVKPRRV
+294 QDQIVKPNRI
-304 FVPQA
+304 FVPQVLGSIGA
-309 LEPDRATPDTPAIA
+309 ETDAPAIA

-335 AAGPL
+335 AAGPR
-340 GVPSVFRVDRLDLT
+340 GVPSVFHVDRLDLSFT
-354 FAPQPW
+354 PRPW
-360 TWADK
+360 AWADK

-377 RRKKPELWNGRVLMM
+377 RRKQPALWNGRVLLM

-397 EHGTLRGEFLE
+397 EHGVLRGEFLE

-414 SAWKHRGR
+414 IAWKRRGH
-422 PHAEVRDCFSA
+422 PPAQVRDCFSA
-433 AAIQSSD
+433 AAVQSSD
-440 GAFLLGVMGAHT
+440 DAFLLGVMGSHT

-461 CGTPDP
+461 CGTPDA
-467 NDIVGGKV
+467 NDIIDGKV
-475 DFEHSVRRELL
+475 DFEHSVRRELF
-486 EETGLAMEDL
+486 EETGLAMDDFT
-496 MPEPGWIMVVDGALI
+496 PEPGWTMVVDGSLI
-511 AQIKVL
+511 GQIKVL
-517 RARESAKALHDRII
+517 RARESAKALHARILG
-531 AFLSRETKP
+531 FLAREKKP
-540 ELTDIRVV
+540 ELADIRVV
-548 YGPGDFDQTMPR
+548 YGPGDFDQAMPR
-560 FVTAFLA
+560 FITAFLA

>member
-1 MAGLSPGHL
+1 
-10 VSGVTNRPAP
+10 
-20 DGLGYSA
+20 
-27 LMNILSIQSHVAFG
+27 MNILSIQSHVAFG

-56 VEVWP
+56 IEVWP
-61 IHTVQISNHTG
+61 IHTVQFSNHTG
-72 YGNWKGRVFDAGMIR
+72 YGSWKGRVFDADMIR

-94 ARGVLGECDG
+94 ARGVLGECNG

-113 DIGSSILDAV
+113 DIGSAILDAV
-123 STVKR
+123 STLKR

-133 RYCCDPVMG
+133 RYCCDPVIG

-172 QFELDYLSKRES
+172 QFELDYLSKRQS
-184 GTLRAARDA
+184 GTLRAACDA
-193 VSAVHDLGP
+193 VKAVHDLGP
-202 RAILVT
+202 RTILVT

-213 ETPTDCIDMLASDET
+213 DTPADCIDMLASDDS
-228 GCFLVR
+228 GRFIVR

-252 FFAHYLRGGKL
+252 FFAHYLRSGKL
-263 ADALSRAAS
+263 AEALSRAAS

-283 SGAREIQLVAA
+283 SGAREIQLIAA
-294 QDQIVKPRRV
+294 QDQIVKPNRI
-304 FVPQA
+304 FVPQVLGSIGA
-309 LEPDRATPDTPAIA
+309 ETDAPAIA

-340 GVPSVFRVDRLDLT
+340 GVPSVFHVDRLDLSFT
-354 FAPQPW
+354 PRPW
-360 TWADK
+360 AWADK

-377 RRKKPELWNGRVLMM
+377 RRKQPALWNGRVLLM

-397 EHGTLRGEFLE
+397 EHGVLRGEFLE

-414 SAWKHRGR
+414 IAWKRRGH
-422 PHAEVRDCFSA
+422 PPAQVRDCFSA
-433 AAIQSSD
+433 AAVQSSD
-440 GAFLLGVMGAHT
+440 DAFLLGVMGSHT

-461 CGTPDP
+461 CGTPDA
-467 NDIVGGKV
+467 NDIIDGKV

-486 EETGLAMEDL
+486 EETGLAMDDFT
-496 MPEPGWIMVVDGALI
+496 PEPGWTMVVDGSLI
-511 AQIKVL
+511 GQIKVL
-517 RARESAKALHDRII
+517 RARESAKALHARILG
-531 AFLSRETKP
+531 FLAREKKP
-540 ELTDIRVV
+540 ELADIRVV
-548 YGPGDFDQTMPR
+548 YGPGDFDQAMPR

>member
-1 MAGLSPGHL
+1 
-10 VSGVTNRPAP
+10 
-20 DGLGYSA
+20 
-27 LMNILSIQSHVAFG
+27 MNILSIQSHVAFG

-56 VEVWP
+56 IEVWP
-61 IHTVQISNHTG
+61 IHTVQFSNHTG
-72 YGNWKGRVFDAGMIR
+72 YGSWKGRVFDADMIR

-94 ARGVLGECDG
+94 ARGVLGECNG

-113 DIGSSILDAV
+113 DIGSAILDAV
-123 STVKR
+123 STLKR

-133 RYCCDPVMG
+133 RYCCDPVIG

-172 QFELDYLSKRES
+172 QFELDYLSKRQS
-184 GTLRAARDA
+184 GTLRAACDA
-193 VSAVHDLGP
+193 VKAVHDLGP
-202 RAILVT
+202 RTILVT

-213 ETPTDCIDMLASDET
+213 DTPADCIDMLASDDS
-228 GCFLVR
+228 GRFIVR

-252 FFAHYLRGGKL
+252 FFAHYLRSGKL
-263 ADALSRAAS
+263 AEALSRAAS

-283 SGAREIQLVAA
+283 SGAREIQLIAA
-294 QDQIVKPRRV
+294 QDQIVKPNRI
-304 FVPQA
+304 FVPQVLGSIGA
-309 LEPDRATPDTPAIA
+309 ETDAPAIA

-335 AAGPL
+335 AAGPR
-340 GVPSVFRVDRLDLT
+340 GVPSVFHVDRLDLSFT
-354 FAPQPW
+354 PRPW
-360 TWADK
+360 AWADK

-377 RRKKPELWNGRVLMM
+377 RRKQPALWNGRVLLM

-397 EHGTLRGEFLE
+397 EHGVLRGEFLE

-414 SAWKHRGR
+414 IAWKRRGH
-422 PHAEVRDCFSA
+422 PPAQVRDCFSA
-433 AAIQSSD
+433 AAVQSSD
-440 GAFLLGVMGAHT
+440 DAFLLGVMGSHT

-461 CGTPDP
+461 CGTPDA
-467 NDIVGGKV
+467 NDIIDGKV
-475 DFEHSVRRELL
+475 DFEHSVRRELF
-486 EETGLAMEDL
+486 EETGLAMDDFT
-496 MPEPGWIMVVDGALI
+496 PEPGWTMVVDGSLI
-511 AQIKVL
+511 AQIRVL
-517 RARESAKALHDRII
+517 RARESAKALHARILG
-531 AFLSRETKP
+531 FLAREKKP
-540 ELTDIRVV
+540 ELADIRVV
-548 YGPGDFDQTMPR
+548 YGPGDFDQAMPR

>member
-1 MAGLSPGHL
+1 
-10 VSGVTNRPAP
+10 
-20 DGLGYSA
+20 
-27 LMNILSIQSHVAFG
+27 MNILSIQSHVAFG

-56 VEVWP
+56 IEVWP
-61 IHTVQISNHTG
+61 IHTVQFSNHTG
-72 YGNWKGRVFDAGMIR
+72 YGSWKGRVFDADMIR

-94 ARGVLGECDG
+94 ARGVLGECNG

-113 DIGSSILDAV
+113 DIGSAILDAV
-123 STVKR
+123 STLKR

-133 RYCCDPVMG
+133 RYCCDPVIG

-172 QFELDYLSKRES
+172 QFELDYLSKRQS
-184 GTLRAARDA
+184 GTLRAACDA
-193 VSAVHDLGP
+193 VKAVHDLGP
-202 RAILVT
+202 RTILVT

-213 ETPTDCIDMLASDET
+213 DTPADCIDMLASDDS
-228 GCFLVR
+228 GRFIVR

-252 FFAHYLRGGKL
+252 FFAHYLRSGKL
-263 ADALSRAAS
+263 AEALSRAAS

-283 SGAREIQLVAA
+283 SGAREIQLIAA
-294 QDQIVKPRRV
+294 QDQIVKPNRI
-304 FVPQA
+304 FVPQVLGSIGA
-309 LEPDRATPDTPAIA
+309 ETDAPAIA

-335 AAGPL
+335 AAGPR
-340 GVPSVFRVDRLDLT
+340 GVPSVFHVDRLDLSFT
-354 FAPQPW
+354 PRPW
-360 TWADK
+360 AWADK

-377 RRKKPELWNGRVLMM
+377 RRKQPALWNGRVLLM

-397 EHGTLRGEFLE
+397 EHGVLRGEFLE

-414 SAWKHRGR
+414 IAWKRRGH
-422 PHAEVRDCFSA
+422 PPAQVRDCFSA
-433 AAIQSSD
+433 AAVQSSD
-440 GAFLLGVMGAHT
+440 DAFLLGVMGSHT

-461 CGTPDP
+461 CGTPDA
-467 NDIVGGKV
+467 NDIIDGKV

-486 EETGLAMEDL
+486 EETGLAMDDFT
-496 MPEPGWIMVVDGALI
+496 PEPGWTMVVDGSLI
-511 AQIKVL
+511 GQIKVL
-517 RARESAKALHDRII
+517 RARESAKALHARILG
-531 AFLSRETKP
+531 FLAREKKP
-540 ELTDIRVV
+540 ELADIRVV
-548 YGPGDFDQTMPR
+548 YGPGDFDQAMPR

>member
-1 MAGLSPGHL
+1 
-10 VSGVTNRPAP
+10 
-20 DGLGYSA
+20 
-27 LMNILSIQSHVAFG
+27 MNILSIQSHVAFG

-61 IHTVQISNHTG
+61 IHTVQFSNHTG
-72 YGNWKGRVFDAGMIR
+72 YGSWKGRVFDAGMIR

-113 DIGSSILDAV
+113 DIAAAILDAV

-133 RYCCDPVMG
+133 RYCCDPVIG

-149 VREGIPEFMRE
+149 VREGIPEFMRQ
-160 KAVPAADIVTPN
+160 KAVPAADIITPN
-172 QFELDYLSKRES
+172 QFELDYLSKRDS

-193 VSAVHDLGP
+193 VKAVHDLGP
-202 RAILVT
+202 RTILVT

-213 ETPTDCIDMLASDET
+213 ETPDDCIDMLASDET

-234 TPKLPLTI
+234 TPKLALAI

-263 ADALSRAAS
+263 AEALSRAAS

-283 SGAREIQLVAA
+283 SGAREIQLIAA
-294 QDQIVKPRRV
+294 QDQIVRPSRV
-304 FVPQA
+304 FEVQA
-309 LEPDRATPDTPAIA
+309 LGSIDAETDAPALA
-323 PSEAPPLSHDDH
+323 PSETPPLSHDDH
-335 AAGPL
+335 TTGPL

-354 FAPQPW
+354 FSPQPW
-360 TWADK
+360 AWADK
-365 HRAEIDAWFADM
+365 HRAEIEAWFADM
-377 RRKKPELWNGRVLMM
+377 RRDKPELWNGRVLLM
-392 HHQVI
+392 HRQVI
-397 EHGTLRGEFLE
+397 EHGVLRGEFLE

-414 SAWKHRGR
+414 IAWKHRGR
-422 PHAEVRDCFSA
+422 PLAEVRDCFSA

-452 FNAGKVYFP
+452 FNAGRVYFP
-461 CGTPDP
+461 CGTPDA
-467 NDIVGGKV
+467 NDIIDGRV

-486 EETGLAMEDL
+486 EETGLAMDDFT
-496 MPEPGWIMVVDGALI
+496 PEPGWTMVVDGSLI
-511 AQIKVL
+511 GQIKVL
-517 RARESAKALHDRII
+517 RARESAKALHARIL
-531 AFLSRETKP
+531 AFLAREKKP
-540 ELTDIRVV
+540 ELSDVRIV
-548 YGPGDFDQTMPR
+548 YGPGDFDQAMPR

-567 SRFATQPLRA
+567 SRFATQSLKA

>member
-1 MAGLSPGHL
+1 
-10 VSGVTNRPAP
+10 
-20 DGLGYSA
+20 
-27 LMNILSIQSHVAFG
+27 MNILSIQSHVAFG

-56 VEVWP
+56 IEVWP
-61 IHTVQISNHTG
+61 IHTVQFSNHTG
-72 YGNWKGRVFDAGMIR
+72 YGSWKGRVFDADMIR

-94 ARGVLGECDG
+94 ARGVLGECNG

-113 DIGSSILDAV
+113 DIGSAILDAV
-123 STVKR
+123 STLKR

-133 RYCCDPVMG
+133 RYCCDPVIG

-160 KAVPAADIVTPN
+160 KAVPAADIITPN

-184 GTLRAARDA
+184 GTLRAACDA
-193 VSAVHDLGP
+193 VKAVHDLGP
-202 RAILVT
+202 RTILVT

-213 ETPTDCIDMLASDET
+213 DTPADCIDMLASDDS
-228 GCFLVR
+228 GRFIVR

-252 FFAHYLRGGKL
+252 FFAHYLRSGKL
-263 ADALSRAAS
+263 AEALSRAAS

-283 SGAREIQLVAA
+283 SGAREIQLIAA
-294 QDQIVKPRRV
+294 QDQIVKPNRI
-304 FVPQA
+304 FVPQVLGSIGA
-309 LEPDRATPDTPAIA
+309 ETDAPAIA

-335 AAGPL
+335 AAGPR
-340 GVPSVFRVDRLDLT
+340 GVPSVFHVDRLDLSFT
-354 FAPQPW
+354 PRPW
-360 TWADK
+360 AWADK

-377 RRKKPELWNGRVLMM
+377 RRKQPALWNGRVLLM

-397 EHGTLRGEFLE
+397 EHGVLRGEFLE

-414 SAWKHRGR
+414 IAWKRRGH
-422 PHAEVRDCFSA
+422 PPAQVRDCFSA
-433 AAIQSSD
+433 AAVQSSD
-440 GAFLLGVMGAHT
+440 DAFLLGVMGSHT

-461 CGTPDP
+461 CGTPDA
-467 NDIVGGKV
+467 NDIIDGKV

-486 EETGLAMEDL
+486 EETGLAMDDFT
-496 MPEPGWIMVVDGALI
+496 PEPGWTMVVDGSLI
-511 AQIKVL
+511 GQIKVL
-517 RARESAKALHDRII
+517 RARESAKALHARILG
-531 AFLSRETKP
+531 FLAREKKP
-540 ELTDIRVV
+540 ELADIRVV
-548 YGPGDFDQTMPR
+548 YGPGDFDQAMPR